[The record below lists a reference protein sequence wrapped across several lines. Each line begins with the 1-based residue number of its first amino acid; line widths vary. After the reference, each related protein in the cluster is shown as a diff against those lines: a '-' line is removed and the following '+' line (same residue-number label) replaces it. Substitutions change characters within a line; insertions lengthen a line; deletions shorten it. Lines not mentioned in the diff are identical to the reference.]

1 MGKGIERLSALTVS
15 RKLKRGYFND
25 GGGLYLQVGK
35 HGAKSW
41 VFRFR
46 IRKPAT
52 DAGRLREMGLGSF
65 QALSL
70 ADARE
75 AARMCRKQLAEGC
88 DPIEVRAASRAAVAV
103 NEKSF
108 DYCAAQYI
116 ESHKSGW
123 RNEKHVAQWKTTLA
137 TYVSPHFGN
146 KRVSEIDP
154 ATVMKALGPI
164 WVTKRETAKRVR
176 GRIEAILA
184 WAAVMGYRQRENPAR
199 WKGCIDHLVPSHNK
213 LGPRKHHPALPYTE
227 VSDFMATLRCQDGVA
242 AAALEFAIL
251 TAARTSE
258 VIGAQWSEID
268 FTRRL
273 WIVPAERM
281 KASNEHRVPIA
292 AAAIKVLRDM
302 EHLREGDFVFPNSRT
317 KGQLSNMA
325 LLSVLKRM
333 GRSDL
338 TTHGFRSTFR
348 DWAAEVTDAP
358 REVAEMALAHAV
370 GNAVEAA
377 YRRGDLLEKRR
388 KLLADWADYCGPTS
402 HGSTIST
409 ENLGAS

>member
-15 RKLKRGYFND
+15 RKLKRGYYND

-46 IRKPAT
+46 IRKPAA
-52 DAGRLREMGLGSF
+52 DAGRLREMGLGSY

-75 AARMCRKQLAEGC
+75 AAHMCRKQLAEGR
-88 DPIEVRAASRAAVAV
+88 DPIEVRVASRAEVAA

-116 ESHKSGW
+116 ESHESGW
-123 RNEKHVAQWKTTLA
+123 RNEKHVAQWKATLA
-137 TYVSPHFGN
+137 TYVSPHLGK

-154 ATVMKALGPI
+154 ATVMKVLGPI

-176 GRIEAILA
+176 GRIEAVLA

-213 LGPRKHHPALPYTE
+213 LGPKRHHPALPFTE
-227 VSDFMATLRCQDGVA
+227 MPDFMATLRCQDGVA

-268 FTRRL
+268 LARRL

-281 KASNEHRVPIA
+281 KAGNEHRVPIA

-302 EHLREGDFVFPNSRT
+302 QHLREGNSVFPNTRT
-317 KGQLSNMA
+317 KGPLSNMA

-388 KLLADWADYCGPTS
+388 KLLADWAEYCGQI
-402 HGSTIST
+402 GQVNRIST
-409 ENLGAS
+409 ATVGAS